1 MKQKLQITFIIATL
15 AVCSIVLFQLYWL
28 YYNYSN
34 AERSFHTTAV
44 QALEK
49 SISLYQ
55 SQQIELPTSLN
66 YKKPSL
72 TVFMRTTPS
81 VEAFDLDTP
90 KHKRLFNAEFKTVAI
105 DKQHEPYVRELIARF
120 MTQQMH
126 KPLDLKALT
135 VIYSNELKKNG
146 IKMPVKLTSRKTPL
160 EVKPTE
166 VASRI
171 DFYKSPVLVVA
182 KLDSSGWMFRH
193 NVLPASVSLV
203 LILLSAGSLW
213 YMSVI
218 IRRQLK
224 LDRLKNDFISNI
236 THELR
241 TPLTILRS
249 SNEAIA
255 RFDVATNPEKL
266 NRYTGINAD
275 IIDKLEGEVER
286 IMDISLIDHSLG
298 VKKRQQVA
306 LVELIKNL
314 IGRFQV
320 LDSNA
325 INFNYNGSEIL
336 VYTEPYKIET
346 ILNNLL
352 DNASKYAGAKAH
364 ISVEIINKPNNW
376 QLIVSDNGK
385 GVSADDLPYIFDK
398 YYRVNNGDLHDVK
411 GYGLGLSHVKG
422 LVESLKGKI
431 KVKSKEG
438 QGTTFILTFPV

>member
-1 MKQKLQITFIIATL
+1 ML
-15 AVCSIVLFQLYWL
+15 AALTVGSIVLFQLYWL

-72 TVFMRTTPS
+72 TVFMRTKPS

-90 KHKRLFNAEFKTVAI
+90 KHKRIFNAEFSTVAI
-105 DKQHEPYVRELIARF
+105 DKEHEPYVRALIARL

-135 VIYSNELKKNG
+135 VIYTEELKKSG
-146 IKMPVKLTSRKTPL
+146 IKMPVVLTSRKDPL
-160 EVKPTE
+160 QVQPAE

-171 DFYKSPVLVVA
+171 DFYKSPVVVVA
-182 KLDSSGWMFRH
+182 KLDSIGWMFRH
-193 NVLPASVSLV
+193 NVLPAIISLI

-213 YMSVI
+213 YMGVV

-255 RFDVATNPEKL
+255 RFDVAADPEKL
-266 NRYTGINAD
+266 NRYTRINSD

-286 IMDISLIDHSLG
+286 IMDISMLDQKAGIKHL
-298 VKKRQQVA
+298 QQVN
-306 LVELIKNL
+306 LCELINNL
-314 IGRFQV
+314 ANRFQLSGNPPISV
-320 LDSNA
+320 VCNDPKISVN
-325 INFNYNGSEIL
+325 
-336 VYTEPYKIET
+336 TDPYQIET

-352 DNASKYAGAKAH
+352 DNASKHAGAETNIA
-364 ISVEIINKPNNW
+364 VAIINKPVHW
-376 QLIVSDNGK
+376 QLIVSDNGI
-385 GVSADDLPYIFDK
+385 GISAEDLPYIFDK
-398 YYRVNNGDLHDVK
+398 YYRVNKGDLHDVK
-411 GYGLGLSHVKG
+411 GYGLGLSHVKA
-422 LVESLKGKI
+422 LVESLNGKI
-431 KVKSKEG
+431 NVKSKEG
-438 QGTTFILTFPV
+438 QGTTFTITFPI